1 MTPITGYHVIEAALA
16 RGGAGGV
23 LLVGRASPRIERL
36 ADAAARRGI
45 AVKRVALGELDRHA
59 PRDEHRGVVLLAPE
73 GARPAASL
81 REVAERAGEQSLVLL
96 MDTVTDP
103 RNLGAIVR
111 SADLFG
117 VDAIVTT
124 HRRSAHET
132 QAVRTTSAGAVEWV
146 PIVSVANLAQA
157 VSTLKEAGFWVYG
170 AEAGGE
176 DPAGVDL
183 RGRVALA
190 LGAEGGGLHRLVRE
204 SCDRLLGIPA
214 SGHVDSFNVSVAAA
228 ILMYE
233 VRRQQRRSAGAAN
246 RKPGADSGDQPPGDA
261 R

>member
-1 MTPITGYHVIEAALA
+1 MTPITGYHAIEAALE

-23 LLVGRASPRIERL
+23 LLVGRSSARIERL
-36 ADAAARRGI
+36 AGLAAKRGI
-45 AVKRVALGELDRHA
+45 AVKRVALGDLDRHA
-59 PRDEHRGVVLLAPE
+59 PRDEHRGAVLLASE
-73 GARPAASL
+73 GPRPASSL
-81 REVAERAGEQSLVLL
+81 REVAERGGEQSLVLL
-96 MDTVTDP
+96 MDAVTDP

-146 PIVSVANLAQA
+146 PIVSVSNLAQA
-157 VSTLKEAGFWVYG
+157 ISTLKQAGYWIYG
-170 AEAGGE
+170 AEAGGD
-176 DPAGVDL
+176 DPASVDL

-190 LGAEGGGLHRLVRE
+190 VGAEGGGLHRLVRE

-233 VRRQQRRSAGAAN
+233 VRRQQRVPAGPAGGKA
-246 RKPGADSGDQPPGDA
+246 RGGGPPRDA
-261 R
+261 G